1 MIHFVGAPR
10 DAGLPQCGGSGKATT
25 VAATLGRGPE
35 CSQEVAYT
43 DINGIDSGSSGA
55 VYQAW
60 LADTRELVAIK
71 TFLQDK
77 RFKN

>member
-1 MIHFVGAPR
+1 MIYFGGAPR

-25 VAATLGRGPE
+25 VAVTLGQGLE
-35 CSQEVAYT
+35 CSQEVAHT
-43 DINGIDSGSSGA
+43 DINVIGSGSSGA
-55 VYQAW
+55 MYKAW

-71 TFLQDK
+71 KFLQDK